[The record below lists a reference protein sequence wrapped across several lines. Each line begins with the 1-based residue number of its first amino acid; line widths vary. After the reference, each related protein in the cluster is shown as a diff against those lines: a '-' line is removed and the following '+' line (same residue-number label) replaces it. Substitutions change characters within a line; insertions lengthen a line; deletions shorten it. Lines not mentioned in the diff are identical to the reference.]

1 MNKNN
6 LRRIAVFMAIMAAA
20 SPQVKTSA
28 SVMLYGGPGFWVKK
42 PIVIENG
49 PDNKVKK
56 PIVIENGPDNKKFY
70 KNPKIMVPAVAG
82 GAAFVT
88 GTIFLSLWGAGVI
101 GKKEK
106 SDEKVNNETQE
117 LKKSYVNITENIQ
130 GEEKSPFPDYWEVV
144 EKLDSGNVCDFCTG
158 KADYESEHDSFSV
171 SENGIDNNH
180 PEKLTICKK
189 SAEDLKQYASQFEQ
203 EPYKKKWNL
212 KTDANNGRLHINIY
226 FNSAKTQYEF
236 KVCSSGDK
244 KFYKFNVKHAQIIPC
259 DMYGGPNKY

>member
-6 LRRIAVFMAIMAAA
+6 LRRIAVFMAIMSA
-20 SPQVKTSA
+20 SPPVKTSA
-28 SVMLYGGPGFWVKK
+28 SVMLKYGGPGFWVKK
-42 PIVIENG
+42 PVVIEH
-49 PDNKVKK
+49 KS
-56 PIVIENGPDNKKFY
+56 DNKKFY

-82 GAAFVT
+82 GAALVT

-117 LKKSYVNITENIQ
+117 LEKSYVNITENIQ

-180 PEKLTICKK
+180 PEKLAICKK
-189 SAEDLKQYASQFEQ
+189 LAEDLKQYVLQFKQ
-203 EPYKKKWNL
+203 IPYTKKWKL
-212 KTDANNGRLHINIY
+212 KTNANNGRLHINIY
-226 FNSAKTQYEF
+226 FNAAKKQYEF

-244 KFYKFNVKHAQIIPC
+244 KFYKFNIKRIRPRPSGVF
-259 DMYGGPNKY
+259 YGGPNKY